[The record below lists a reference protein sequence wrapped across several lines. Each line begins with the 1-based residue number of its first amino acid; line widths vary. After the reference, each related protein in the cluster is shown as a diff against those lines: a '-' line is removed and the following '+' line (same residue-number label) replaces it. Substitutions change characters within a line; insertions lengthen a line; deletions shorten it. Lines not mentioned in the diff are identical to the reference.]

1 MSKRD
6 AEAVEK
12 RGRGR
17 PRKDPAVLA
26 DQARATVMNFKGTAA
41 EIAWLESLARLTMIP
56 KTTLVR
62 LALHKI
68 GKDYGVGPYPGLED
82 KPR

>member
-1 MSKRD
+1 
-6 AEAVEK
+6 
-12 RGRGR
+12 
-17 PRKDPAVLA
+17 
-26 DQARATVMNFKGTAA
+26 
-41 EIAWLESLARLTMIP
+41 MIP